1 MSEGR
6 TAQEWSPVR
15 AVSWE
20 GGACVLLDQ
29 RLLPAEETYLRLES
43 SEDVARAIR
52 DMVVRGAPA
61 IGITAAYGAALA
73 YRQTPASDRRGLG
86 ERLRAL
92 LDARPTA
99 SNLKWAIARVCAAAD
114 ASTTDPCGVA
124 LREAL
129 DIHAEDVAMN
139 HAMGRLGADLIDG
152 PCTVVTHCN
161 AGALATG
168 GFGTA
173 LGVIRQGFSDGRIRG
188 VFAGETRPW
197 QQGSRLTCWELA
209 RDGIPVTLLTD
220 SAMGQMFRRERP
232 AWLIVGADR
241 IAANGDVANKIGTY
255 ALSVLARHHGARVM
269 VVAPHSTIDPGTTD
283 GDSIPIEERSADEIW
298 AISGLPEGL
307 PGASV
312 RNPVF
317 DVTPAEC
324 IDVIVTDR
332 GIAQHPDFK
341 KISELLHPTPPGSP
355 EGSA

>member
-1 MSEGR
+1 M
-6 TAQEWSPVR
+6 R

-20 GGACVLLDQ
+20 DDTCVLLDQ
-29 RLLPAEETYLRLES
+29 RLLPAEETYLRLETS
-43 SEDVARAIR
+43 MEVARAIR

-61 IGITAAYGAALA
+61 IGIAGAYGAALA
-73 YRQTPASDRRGLG
+73 IGEAASGDEEDFRR
-86 ERLRAL
+86 RIQAL

-99 SNLKWAIARVCAAAD
+99 SNLQWAVDRVRAAAER
-114 ASTTDPCGVA
+114 ATDDPYATAV
-124 LREAL
+124 REAL
-129 DIHAEDVAMN
+129 AIHAEDVAMN
-139 HAMGRLGADLIDG
+139 HAMGRLGAQLIDG
-152 PCTVVTHCN
+152 PCKVVTHCN

-173 LGVIRQGFSDGRIRG
+173 LGVVRQGFADGRIEG

-209 RDGIPVTLLTD
+209 RDGIPVTLLAD

-255 ALSVLARHHGARVM
+255 SLAVLARHHGAGVM
-269 VVAPHSTIDPGTTD
+269 VVAPHSTIDTQTAD
-283 GDSIPIEERSADEIW
+283 GNSVPIEERSADEIW
-298 AISGLPEGL
+298 AISGLPGGL
-307 PGASV
+307 PGAAV

-317 DVTPAEC
+317 DVTPADC

-332 GIAQHPDFK
+332 GVVQEPDLE
-341 KISELLHPTPPGSP
+341 KILELVQTSPGSSD
-355 EGSA
+355 EQSR